1 MTYSQIEKTRY
12 FIKKIDAVHGFPE
25 MDSFVGEL
33 RSYYDL
39 FFNIDLKVYVHNT
52 VASYNTQFEEK
63 DKASIK
69 SFLESRLDENDTY
82 KTIFEILGLID
93 EGKESFGNTN
103 QMINYVSKV
112 YYSYNDKIKFDKTT
126 ETAATAPSE
135 VFNLGMIQVDENM
148 VNGIINKLRSY
159 GVSLISQPSHAKTKS
174 NPQFVI
180 NNTNTA
186 TASVSVDISISIEQ
200 AKQQVED
207 AGFGEQQYKDIMDKL
222 SEIENIG
229 KSPDSKGTKWKKSK
243 EILKWCTEQ
252 GIEIAKIVLPLL
264 PQMLG

>member
-112 YYSYNDKIKFDKTT
+112 YYSYNDKIKF
-126 ETAATAPSE
+126 
-135 VFNLGMIQVDENM
+135 
-148 VNGIINKLRSY
+148 
-159 GVSLISQPSHAKTKS
+159 LIL
-174 NPQFVI
+174 V
-180 NNTNTA
+180 
-186 TASVSVDISISIEQ
+186 
-200 AKQQVED
+200 
-207 AGFGEQQYKDIMDKL
+207 
-222 SEIENIG
+222 
-229 KSPDSKGTKWKKSK
+229 
-243 EILKWCTEQ
+243 
-252 GIEIAKIVLPLL
+252 
-264 PQMLG
+264 